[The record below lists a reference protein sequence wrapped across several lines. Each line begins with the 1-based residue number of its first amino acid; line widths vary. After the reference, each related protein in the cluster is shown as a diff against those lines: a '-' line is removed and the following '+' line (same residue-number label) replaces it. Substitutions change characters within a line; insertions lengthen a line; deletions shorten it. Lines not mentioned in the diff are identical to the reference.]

1 MRKLAEFIVDKR
13 KFLLII
19 FIAAAIGSVIM
30 SSHINV
36 IQELTDY
43 LPDDTETSIGLDVM
57 DEQFTTFGTA
67 KVMVQN
73 VTYDQAKAIADQLK
87 DIKGV
92 SAVDFYEEDEDDENN
107 DTEEKEFTNS
117 EDMRDSIRIWQL
129 YILFPL
135 RHRKMTVW
143 HRQRSQM

>member
-67 KVMVQN
+67 KVMYRMLPMIRQS
-73 VTYDQAKAIADQLK
+73 DCR
-87 DIKGV
+87 
-92 SAVDFYEEDEDDENN
+92 SAE
-107 DTEEKEFTNS
+107 
-117 EDMRDSIRIWQL
+117 
-129 YILFPL
+129 
-135 RHRKMTVW
+135 RH
-143 HRQRSQM
+143 QGCICCGLL

>member
-117 EDMRDSIRIWQL
+117 EDIRIWQL

-143 HRQRSQM
+143 PRQRSQM

>member
-43 LPDDTETSIGLDVM
+43 LWHSEGNGTECYL
-57 DEQFTTFGTA
+57 
-67 KVMVQN
+67 
-73 VTYDQAKAIADQLK
+73 
-87 DIKGV
+87 
-92 SAVDFYEEDEDDENN
+92 
-107 DTEEKEFTNS
+107 
-117 EDMRDSIRIWQL
+117 
-129 YILFPL
+129 
-135 RHRKMTVW
+135 
-143 HRQRSQM
+143 

>member
-43 LPDDTETSIGLDVM
+43 LPDDTETSN
-57 DEQFTTFGTA
+57 Q
-67 KVMVQN
+67 
-73 VTYDQAKAIADQLK
+73 
-87 DIKGV
+87 
-92 SAVDFYEEDEDDENN
+92 
-107 DTEEKEFTNS
+107 
-117 EDMRDSIRIWQL
+117 
-129 YILFPL
+129 
-135 RHRKMTVW
+135 
-143 HRQRSQM
+143 

>member
-43 LPDDTETSIGLDVM
+43 LPDDTDHDPIQG
-57 DEQFTTFGTA
+57 
-67 KVMVQN
+67 
-73 VTYDQAKAIADQLK
+73 IR
-87 DIKGV
+87 
-92 SAVDFYEEDEDDENN
+92 
-107 DTEEKEFTNS
+107 
-117 EDMRDSIRIWQL
+117 MRDKVSRDVAEWIFQMGI
-129 YILFPL
+129 
-135 RHRKMTVW
+135 TVN
-143 HRQRSQM
+143 HIQMKKDAAKERGTSQTD

>member
-117 EDMRDSIRIWQL
+117 EDMRDSYQDLAAL
-129 YILFPL
+129 YSIFL
-135 RHRKMTVW
+135 
-143 HRQRSQM
+143 